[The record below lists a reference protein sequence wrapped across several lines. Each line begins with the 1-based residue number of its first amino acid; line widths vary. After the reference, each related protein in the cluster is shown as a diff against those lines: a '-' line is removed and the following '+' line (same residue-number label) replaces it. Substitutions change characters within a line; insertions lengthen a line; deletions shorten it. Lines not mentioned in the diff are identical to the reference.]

1 MRCNISSYKYSH
13 NLCTEALVDNLYD
26 VLIGVLHVFITG
38 KVETILGDRL
48 NNLRVY
54 VQLYLWDHKLQLN
67 ILTQGSAFVSLVLD
81 RFSV

>member
-1 MRCNISSYKYSH
+1 MN
-13 NLCTEALVDNLYD
+13 NLYD
-26 VLIGVLHVFITG
+26 VLIGVLHVSVTG

-81 RFSV
+81 RFSVLDWDRLDFNLGFLCVTK